1 VWLYAPQHVLA
12 SVVAIVWFSLRG
24 RGGAVLKAKLHS
36 LRGLPAA
43 WRQRRDIQRQ
53 RRVPVREL
61 RRMMA
66 RGWLAPYVRYHMVE
80 SARAASRTQA

>member
-1 VWLYAPQHVLA
+1 VLA

-66 RGWLAPYVRYHMVE
+66 RGWLAPYVRYQHFAQSMRTV
-80 SARAASRTQA
+80 SRHDRARSRP